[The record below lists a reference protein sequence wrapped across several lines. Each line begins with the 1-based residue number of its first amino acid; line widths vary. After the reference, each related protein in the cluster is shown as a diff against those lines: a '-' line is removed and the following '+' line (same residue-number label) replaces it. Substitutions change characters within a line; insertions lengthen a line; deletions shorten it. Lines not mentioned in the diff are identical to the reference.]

1 MNKPEIRRVHE
12 SSISYWMEYIKISI
26 MNHFKNHLKKGTVT
40 FVIVMLLT
48 IPNMQVYSF
57 VGSYKIS
64 SMAITANDGYEKSLS
79 VEKPTSLLGIA
90 AGGVM
95 VGLFV
100 VAIVV
105 GSVLVMTVGKGTSS
119 LTSKYDEKDYQRHDF
134 SKFDN

>member
-1 MNKPEIRRVHE
+1 M
-12 SSISYWMEYIKISI
+12 
-26 MNHFKNHLKKGTVT
+26 NHLKKGTVT

-57 VGSYKIS
+57 IGSYKIS

-95 VGLFV
+95 AGLFV
-100 VAIVV
+100 VAVVV
-105 GSVLVMTVGKGTSS
+105 GSVVVMTVGKGTSS
-119 LTSKYDEKDYQRHDF
+119 LTSKDDDKDYQRHDF